1 MGKVYGMWW
10 GASEAMRALW
20 RSLPTRRKLLL
31 LFAFLLI
38 GVGDFWGLPSEV
50 TTAFDATSVY
60 SSLAVLTHFREA
72 AFDYAYPQVHKLVLL
87 PAIGVVMIITLLLGG
102 MGRPTGAWPY
112 GLSHPVATIT
122 ALFLVGII
130 VSNLMAVAVLAV
142 ATTLGDDDRDDT
154 RWGFSLLFLT
164 ACGPFAYYA
173 RTMNYDYPY
182 LFWWALA
189 WLLLWRAVVDG
200 QPTRRNLV
208 LSGVFAALAVGAKD
222 QAAGLAIGAGAAV
235 LTVPGDLK
243 TRLRR
248 GLTWGS
254 AAAASYA
261 LVVVV
266 SPPSRWWYHVTHMDQ
281 TLVGAGRADPRQYP
295 LSQLAVDVANSLGAV
310 LSWPA
315 LALAAVGLV
324 LLLRRKD
331 TPRLVAILLP
341 LSGYVLLP
349 ILATRVGQ
357 ARFLMPVA
365 LLLVPALLVAVQ
377 AAQRRSR
384 RWATVGLGALLV
396 WRLAFSWLPMAW
408 LQTFDAK
415 RSLAGDLSTLV
426 PPGEVLCYFDEYRF
440 IPNADVYTR
449 YRFWRPSLTD
459 VSRPAQHIF
468 LPVEPAQTCRR
479 ILTVI
484 DHGPVWQG
492 LPLVRSWGPPEWLEA
507 RIASGDVF
515 EPARSVFAYHLYQN

>member
-1 MGKVYGMWW
+1 MGKLYGMWW
-10 GASEAMRALW
+10 GASKASRALW
-20 RSLPTRRKLLL
+20 RSLSTRRKFIVLL
-31 LFAFLLI
+31 AFLLLA
-38 GVGDFWGLPSEV
+38 VGDLWGLPSEV
-50 TTAFDATSVY
+50 TTAFDASSVY
-60 SSLAVLTHFREA
+60 SSLGVLTHFREA
-72 AFDYAYPQVHKLVLL
+72 AFDYAYPQVHKILLL
-87 PAIGVVMIITLLLGG
+87 PVVGLVMVVTLLLGG

-122 ALFLVGII
+122 ALFLAGIL
-130 VSNLMAVAVLAV
+130 VSNLMAITALAL
-142 ATTLGDDDRDDT
+142 AATLGDDDRDDT
-154 RWGFSLLFLT
+154 SWGFSLLFLA

-200 QPTRRNLV
+200 QPTRKNLL

-222 QAAGLAIGAGAAV
+222 QAAGLAVGAAAAV
-235 LTVPGDLK
+235 LTIPGDVK
-243 TRLRR
+243 TRMQR

-254 AAAASYA
+254 AAAATYA
-261 LVVVV
+261 LVVLV
-266 SPPSRWWYHVTHMDQ
+266 SPPGRWWYHVTHMDE
-281 TLVGAGRADPRQYP
+281 TLVGAGRADPSQYP
-295 LSQLAVDVANSLGAV
+295 LSQLAADVAGSLSAV

-315 LALAAVGLV
+315 LALAGVGLF
-324 LLLRRKD
+324 LLLRRRD
-331 TPRLVAILLP
+331 TPRLAAILLP
-341 LSGYVLLP
+341 LGGYALAP
-349 ILATRVGQ
+349 ILSTRVGHV
-357 ARFLMPVA
+357 RFLMPVA

-384 RWATVGLGALLV
+384 TWATLGLGALLA
-396 WRLAFSWLPMAW
+396 WRLAFSWVPMAW

-415 RSLAGDLSTLV
+415 RSLAADLATYV
-426 PPGEVLCYFDEYRF
+426 PPGEVLCYFDEYRL

-449 YRFWRPSLTD
+449 YKLWRPGLSD

-484 DHGPVWQG
+484 DHGPTWQG
-492 LPLVRSWGPPEWLEA
+492 LPRVRTWGPPEWLQA
-507 RIASGDVF
+507 RIAAGDVF
-515 EPARSVFAYHLYQN
+515 EPSRSVFAYYLYQN